1 MANGY
6 QIIVTPRAEQKLED
20 IVFYVKENAS
30 EETAEKVRKGILE
43 AIKSL
48 AKMPTAHPL
57 VPEISTEQVVFRR
70 IMKWSYRIIYTIK
83 ENELTVVVV
92 EINHEKEDLEKLK
105 GVIL

>member
-1 MANGY
+1 MAEIY
-6 QIIVTPRAEQKLED
+6 QINVSPRAAEKLED
-20 IVFYVKENAS
+20 IVYYVQEKAS
-30 EETAEKVRKGILE
+30 EQTAEKVRKGIIE

-57 VPEISTEQVVFRR
+57 VPEISTELVAFRR

-83 ENELTVVVV
+83 EKELTVLVV

-105 GVIL
+105 GVFS